1 VEVKEAANDLAAAL
15 ALRSG
20 EEIVSRQ
27 QVRYIDGA
35 AWSLR
40 TSFCSRRLVAQGA
53 ERLLGSSDI
62 EIGVVAY
69 LEETLALRYVGCQ
82 DRIQVRPPSGD
93 EARLF
98 KLADDG
104 RVSMMIVHR
113 TCYAADGEA
122 LLPFL
127 VMVTVFPAD
136 RNQLLAVAGMVPI
149 SKSGIL
155 RIQSDRGRGNAF
167 ALVRRREST
176 RLEDRFPGARV
187 DPDGRGLADLR
198 RLVAGSVRAPGDDEP
213 VGASAAELAVLSD
226 RLGRSLPLA
235 LRNWLS
241 VCRGAAIGPG
251 GVFGERPDRP
261 SLDMAGIRDLYPDW
275 RTLGWLPVAGD
286 GCGNYY
292 VLAQGSAAPG

>member
-1 VEVKEAANDLAAAL
+1 MSRALGKQAANVVPWRRHESHGGWK
-15 ALRSG
+15 LRSG

-136 RNQLLAVAGMVPI
+136 RNQILAVAGMVPI

-213 VGASAAELAVLSD
+213 
-226 RLGRSLPLA
+226 
-235 LRNWLS
+235 
-241 VCRGAAIGPG
+241 
-251 GVFGERPDRP
+251 
-261 SLDMAGIRDLYPDW
+261 DMAGIRDLYPDW

-292 VLAQGSAAPG
+292 VLALDGTVGFVDTMSDPGRLERRVSADLLSFMTDLLAADHDLPPG